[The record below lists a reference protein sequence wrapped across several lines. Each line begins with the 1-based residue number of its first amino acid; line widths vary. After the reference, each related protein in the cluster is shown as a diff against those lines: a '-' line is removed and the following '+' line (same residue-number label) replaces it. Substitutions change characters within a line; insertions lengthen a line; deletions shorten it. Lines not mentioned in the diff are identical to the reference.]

1 MLVLCQCANCDVF
14 SRAANQ
20 LPNDFEPSQ
29 SISHLPDDDLVYV
42 QEEGLGMRVSSE
54 IGASRSEAERMRL
67 EPQQEKDVVEGTQQ
81 PEFQQDFQR
90 VPSDRAKR
98 LSERLADPTVPPQS
112 QHVEVDT
119 ARPISRKQSA
129 DSHPPVIATAAIQRA
144 PVEDRPPSPIS
155 CKAEEKPVGIEEPV
169 RTTAKELTATAER
182 RSPQA
187 NRTQPESRGSIETS
201 STPVK
206 KPGIPLLTSRH
217 TADVIPIKSRGPQK
231 SAAVKAAPAS
241 VSSVPASNHGDRTP
255 VKTPGTH
262 QTHSKPVTKEI
273 SQDRVHRESSRL
285 LTARSNISTASSN
298 SAHPS
303 RSHTSAASFAHR
315 RISAVPSENTP
326 RSNVP
331 YSHTANNN
339 TGEVAAE
346 RSRPEVGDKT
356 ARPQTSVVE
365 QMNTKILEHALG
377 VNPKLKSSPLART
390 ARFGSSAKSRGRA
403 TSPRPNERATT
414 AVSVAASEFQS
425 KDVTFGEAAKTR
437 PPWNPSTLDTLY
449 SPRKP
454 DTSPPKS
461 RDNSPNKGQRE
472 TTPGRDAVQV
482 GASAVSTVSAS
493 AVSTASALS
502 SASALSI
509 RTERSSLHPPRS
521 RGGETAS
528 TGGTSKSTDARASCK
543 SDKAHISGFLGPALV
558 SAPLAPSLSHPPAS
572 EVTSVHGLPTSEAN
586 SGIDQES
593 ANASTC
599 GAGLECQTRFDGEGS
614 ERVQG
619 EGAGPDIQPLGN
631 EFLIPPEFQNLDRPL
646 TRRDERPNNRNGD
659 GPSTRGGLDDFPGKR
674 PGPDDRP
681 DTRGLESR
689 LHSRSVSQPQSRA

>member
-1 MLVLCQCANCDVF
+1 
-14 SRAANQ
+14 
-20 LPNDFEPSQ
+20 
-29 SISHLPDDDLVYV
+29 
-42 QEEGLGMRVSSE
+42 
-54 IGASRSEAERMRL
+54 MRL
-67 EPQQEKDVVEGTQQ
+67 EPQQEKDVVEVTQQ

-98 LSERLADPTVPPQS
+98 LSERLADPTVPPQL

-129 DSHPPVIATAAIQRA
+129 DSHPPVAATTPKRT
-144 PVEDRPPSPIS
+144 PVEDRLPSPIS
-155 CKAEEKPVGIEEPV
+155 CRAEEKPAGIEEPV
-169 RTTAKELTATAER
+169 RTTAKELTTTAER

-187 NRTQPESRGSIETS
+187 NRTKPEIRGSIETS
-201 STPVK
+201 LSPAK
-206 KPGIPLLTSRH
+206 KPGVQLLTNRH
-217 TADVIPIKSRGPQK
+217 TADVIPTKLRGPQM
-231 SAAVKAAPAS
+231 SAAVPAAPAS
-241 VSSVPASNHGDRTP
+241 VSSVPASNHRDCTP
-255 VKTPGTH
+255 VKTPGTR
-262 QTHSKPVTKEI
+262 QTHSKPVTKET

-303 RSHTSAASFAHR
+303 RSHTSATSFAHR
-315 RISAVPSENTP
+315 RISTAPSENTP

-331 YSHTANNN
+331 YSQTANNN

-390 ARFGSSAKSRGRA
+390 ARFGSSVKSRGRA

-482 GASAVSTVSAS
+482 GASAVSTASAS
-493 AVSTASALS
+493 AVST
-502 SASALSI
+502 ASALSI

-521 RGGETAS
+521 RGGEIAC
-528 TGGTSKSTDARASCK
+528 TGGTSKSTDVKASGK
-543 SDKAHISGFLGPALV
+543 SDKAHISGFLGLASV
-558 SAPLAPSLSHPPAS
+558 SAPLAPSLSHTPAS

-593 ANASTC
+593 ANASTS
-599 GAGLECQTRFDGEGS
+599 GAGLEGQARFDGKGC

-619 EGAGPDIQPLGN
+619 EGAGQDIQPLGN

-659 GPSTRGGLDDFPGKR
+659 GPSTRGGLDDFPGR
-674 PGPDDRP
+674 CPGPDDRP
-681 DTRGLESR
+681 DTRLESR